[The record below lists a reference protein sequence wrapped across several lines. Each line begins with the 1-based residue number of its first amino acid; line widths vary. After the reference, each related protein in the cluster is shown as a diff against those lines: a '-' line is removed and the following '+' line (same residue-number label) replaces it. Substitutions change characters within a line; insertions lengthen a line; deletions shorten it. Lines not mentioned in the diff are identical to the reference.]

1 MSNAQQIH
9 KEVCGVLLAS
19 LESLQEAQ
27 LEFSNLLNSPGLG
40 IERMKAKVKVTDCRK
55 KLQQLSDFA
64 KVKNIFGFFYRK
76 VYNIMYYEV
85 YFQKLAVKILFEHL
99 VLCLSYV
106 KNTQSVT

>member
-27 LEFSNLLNSPGLG
+27 LEFSNLLNSPGLS

-64 KVKNIFGFFYRK
+64 KVKIFFGYSHTSLK
-76 VYNIMYYEV
+76 GAHQNA
-85 YFQKLAVKILFEHL
+85 K
-99 VLCLSYV
+99 
-106 KNTQSVT
+106 

>member
-64 KVKNIFGFFYRK
+64 KVKIFFFFLIKRLTISSIAK
-76 VYNIMYYEV
+76 
-85 YFQKLAVKILFEHL
+85 
-99 VLCLSYV
+99 
-106 KNTQSVT
+106 